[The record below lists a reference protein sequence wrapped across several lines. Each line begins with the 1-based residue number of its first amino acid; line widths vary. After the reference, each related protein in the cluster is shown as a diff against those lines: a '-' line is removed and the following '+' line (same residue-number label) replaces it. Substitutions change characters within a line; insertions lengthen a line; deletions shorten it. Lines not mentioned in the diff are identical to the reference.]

1 MGSGGARRVPEQVL
15 LSKPA
20 AERFGDGA
28 QSKLPVTAGFSP
40 RTGSLLEA
48 GFSPRDGIIAGES
61 IMPQGCPGQRCHQ
74 ALAMHMGKLR
84 HTALREAPPVPAGHQ
99 DEK

>member
-48 GFSPRDGIIAGES
+48 RFSPRDGIIAGES
-61 IMPQGCPGQRCHQ
+61 IVPQGCPGQRCHQ
-74 ALAMHMGKLR
+74 TLGKLR
-84 HTALREAPPVPAGHQ
+84 HAALRAPPPVPAGHQ